1 MHLPWKWKIFQV
13 SNCKTDE
20 EIMDTLDIT
29 YEGMDEVKRSKLNT
43 LSLEFELSRTLP
55 YESILD
61 LQRDLNTLQIT

>member
-1 MHLPWKWKIFQV
+1 
-13 SNCKTDE
+13 
-20 EIMDTLDIT
+20 MDTLDIT